1 VFSDG
6 GRMMASWE
14 AAKWTWENR
23 ESILS
28 QLGKIFKWFR
38 GSKKAPGILVMGAGG
53 TGKTT
58 LAQLL
63 SGNQPGLLGV
73 PRDYEESIAIER
85 LMLKDDKNVEIVI
98 PPGQQ
103 HRRDATWADL
113 ESELVDG
120 KYRGLI
126 LVSAYGYHS
135 LGNISYKRHRLYRG
149 NKKQFM
155 QRYLR
160 DRRNEEIAILQ
171 RLTPHIRRCPTRLW
185 TLSLVTKEDLWWQRR
200 LAAEGHYRGQRNGTY
215 GGFLRELLHRPS
227 PTTFRHEHVS
237 CSLAINNF
245 VTGRREL
252 LKTTT
257 EGYDQQMQRE
267 SLRRLVEAVA
277 ALMKWESDR

>member
-135 LGNISYKRHRLYRG
+135 LGKSATKGTDFTGETRSNSCNAICVIVET
-149 NKKQFM
+149 
-155 QRYLR
+155 
-160 DRRNEEIAILQ
+160 RRS
-171 RLTPHIRRCPTRLW
+171 R
-185 TLSLVTKEDLWWQRR
+185 
-200 LAAEGHYRGQRNGTY
+200 
-215 GGFLRELLHRPS
+215 F
-227 PTTFRHEHVS
+227 
-237 CSLAINNF
+237 CS
-245 VTGRREL
+245 G
-252 LKTTT
+252 
-257 EGYDQQMQRE
+257 
-267 SLRRLVEAVA
+267 
-277 ALMKWESDR
+277 